1 MSTSTLSSS
10 RNCVRSCICRGGSS
24 SKRASDW
31 AAADPSATDQSAR
44 DLQSA
49 LLQAVTGLSQ
59 LVSQLAAQ
67 MGRVSSAAGNAEPW
81 MEQLAPA
88 TANPRCASP
97 SSPLWDE
104 LSVVELR
111 SLLRS
116 YPIDR
121 TSLPAPIELL
131 RRSELIEALNQ
142 IQAMN
147 P

>member
-1 MSTSTLSSS
+1 MSTTILSPS
-10 RNCVRSCICRGGSS
+10 RSCTRACACRGSS
-24 SKRASDW
+24 SSKS
-31 AAADPSATDQSAR
+31 PSE
-44 DLQSA
+44 LQSA

-67 MGRVSSAAGNAEPW
+67 VGSGRTAIGDAEPW
-81 MEQLAPA
+81 MEQLTPA
-88 TANPRCASP
+88 TSKPRCASS

>member
-1 MSTSTLSSS
+1 MSTSTISPS
-10 RNCVRSCICRGGSS
+10 RSCARACGCRPSTS
-24 SKRASDW
+24 SKSASE
-31 AAADPSATDQSAR
+31 
-44 DLQSA
+44 LQSA

-67 MGRVSSAAGNAEPW
+67 LGSGRPAIGDAEPW
-81 MEQLAPA
+81 MEQLAPVSA
-88 TANPRCASP
+88 KQRCT
-97 SSPLWDE
+97 SSSLWDE

>member
-1 MSTSTLSSS
+1 MSTSTLSPS
-10 RNCVRSCICRGGSS
+10 RSCIRSCTCRGGSS
-24 SKRASDW
+24 SKSASDR
-31 AAADPSATDQSAR
+31 AASE
-44 DLQSA
+44 LQSA

-67 MGRVSSAAGNAEPW
+67 VGSGRPAIGDAEPW
-81 MEQLAPA
+81 MEQLTPA
-88 TANPRCASP
+88 TSKPRCASS
-97 SSPLWDE
+97 SSPMWDE

-142 IQAMN
+142 IQALN

>member
-1 MSTSTLSSS
+1 MASSTLSPS
-10 RNCVRSCICRGGSS
+10 RTCARACGCRTSTGARS
-24 SKRASDW
+24 ASDR
-31 AAADPSATDQSAR
+31 AATDNAASE
-44 DLQSA
+44 LQSA

-67 MGRVSSAAGNAEPW
+67 VGSGRPAIGDAEPW
-81 MEQLAPA
+81 MEQLTPA
-88 TANPRCASP
+88 MAKPRCASS

>member
-1 MSTSTLSSS
+1 MSTTTLSAS
-10 RNCVRSCICRGGSS
+10 RSCPRDCSCRGGSS
-24 SKRASDW
+24 SRSASDQ
-31 AAADPSATDQSAR
+31 AATDHAAR

-67 MGRVSSAAGNAEPW
+67 VGSVRPAIGDAEPW
-81 MEQLAPA
+81 MEQLTPA
-88 TANPRCASP
+88 MAKPRCASS

-142 IQAMN
+142 IQALN

>member
-1 MSTSTLSSS
+1 MPSSTLSLS
-10 RNCVRSCICRGGSS
+10 RSCVRACACRGGSC
-24 SKRASDW
+24 SKSASDR
-31 AAADPSATDQSAR
+31 AAADRAATDHAAR

-67 MGRVSSAAGNAEPW
+67 MGNGRPAIGDAEPW

-88 TANPRCASP
+88 TSKPRCTSFT
-97 SSPLWDE
+97 SPLWDE

-142 IQAMN
+142 IQALN

>member
-1 MSTSTLSSS
+1 MSTTTLSAS
-10 RNCVRSCICRGGSS
+10 RSCARACGCRPSTS
-24 SKRASDW
+24 SKNASDR
-31 AAADPSATDQSAR
+31 AAADRAASE
-44 DLQSA
+44 LQSA

-67 MGRVSSAAGNAEPW
+67 VGSGRPAIGDAEPW

-88 TANPRCASP
+88 TSKPRCTSS

-147 P
+147 T

>member
-1 MSTSTLSSS
+1 MAASTAT
-10 RNCVRSCICRGGSS
+10 RACSC
-24 SKRASDW
+24 
-31 AAADPSATDQSAR
+31 SAPAQAQL
-44 DLQSA
+44 DLQASLIEA
-49 LLQAVTGLSQ
+49 MGGLVDLVARLSQ
-59 LVSQLAAQ
+59 QL
-67 MGRVSSAAGNAEPW
+67 GAGTTTTDAKPAPCHAEPW
-81 MEQLAPA
+81 CELIEPTAPSRA
-88 TANPRCASP
+88 GHNS

-142 IQAMN
+142 IQALN

>member
-1 MSTSTLSSS
+1 MSTSTLSPS
-10 RNCVRSCICRGGSS
+10 RSCIRSCTCRGGSS
-24 SKRASDW
+24 SKSASDR
-31 AAADPSATDQSAR
+31 AASE
-44 DLQSA
+44 LQSA

-67 MGRVSSAAGNAEPW
+67 VGSGRPAIWDAEPW
-81 MEQLAPA
+81 MEQLTPA
-88 TANPRCASP
+88 TSKPRCASS
-97 SSPLWDE
+97 SSPMWDE

-142 IQAMN
+142 IQALN

>member
-1 MSTSTLSSS
+1 MASSTLSPS
-10 RNCVRSCICRGGSS
+10 RSCARSCTCRGGSS
-24 SKRASDW
+24 SKSANDR
-31 AAADPSATDQSAR
+31 AAADRAASE
-44 DLQSA
+44 LQSA

-59 LVSQLAAQ
+59 LVSQLAVQ
-67 MGRVSSAAGNAEPW
+67 VGSGRSANGDAEPW
-81 MEQLAPA
+81 MEQLTPA
-88 TANPRCASP
+88 TAKPRCNS
-97 SSPLWDE
+97 SRSPLWDE

>member
-1 MSTSTLSSS
+1 MSTTTLSPS
-10 RNCVRSCICRGGSS
+10 RSCVRSCACRGGSS
-24 SKRASDW
+24 SKSASE
-31 AAADPSATDQSAR
+31 
-44 DLQSA
+44 LQSA
-49 LLQAVTGLSQ
+49 LLQAVTGLSK

-67 MGRVSSAAGNAEPW
+67 VGIGGTAIGDAEPW
-81 MEQLAPA
+81 MEQLTPA
-88 TANPRCASP
+88 TSKPRCTS
-97 SSPLWDE
+97 SRSPLWDE

-142 IQAMN
+142 IQALAT
-147 P
+147 

>member
-1 MSTSTLSSS
+1 MSTTTLSPS
-10 RNCVRSCICRGGSS
+10 RSCARSCACRGGSS
-24 SKRASDW
+24 TKSASDR
-31 AAADPSATDQSAR
+31 AAADRAAR

-67 MGRVSSAAGNAEPW
+67 VGNGRTAIGDAEPW

-88 TANPRCASP
+88 TSKPRCTSA

>member
-1 MSTSTLSSS
+1 MSTATFSPSRNCARACGCRPSTST
-10 RNCVRSCICRGGSS
+10 
-24 SKRASDW
+24 KA
-31 AAADPSATDQSAR
+31 ATDHAASE
-44 DLQSA
+44 LQSA

-59 LVSQLAAQ
+59 LVSQLAVQVGNGGTAI
-67 MGRVSSAAGNAEPW
+67 GNAEPW
-81 MEQLAPA
+81 MEQLTPA
-88 TANPRCASP
+88 TTKPRCTSS

>member
-1 MSTSTLSSS
+1 MSTSTISTS
-10 RNCVRSCICRGGSS
+10 RSCTRACACRGGSS
-24 SKRASDW
+24 SKS
-31 AAADPSATDQSAR
+31 PSE
-44 DLQSA
+44 LQSA

-67 MGRVSSAAGNAEPW
+67 MGNGRTAIGDAEPW

-88 TANPRCASP
+88 TSKPRCT
-97 SSPLWDE
+97 SSSSSLWDE

>member
-1 MSTSTLSSS
+1 MSTTTLSAS
-10 RNCVRSCICRGGSS
+10 RSCVRACACRRGSS
-24 SKRASDW
+24 FKSASNRAASE
-31 AAADPSATDQSAR
+31 
-44 DLQSA
+44 LQSA

-67 MGRVSSAAGNAEPW
+67 VGNGSTAIGDAEPW
-81 MEQLAPA
+81 MEQLTPA
-88 TANPRCASP
+88 TSKPRCT
-97 SSPLWDE
+97 SSSSSLWDE

-147 P
+147 T

>member
-1 MSTSTLSSS
+1 MSSTTLSPS
-10 RNCVRSCICRGGSS
+10 RSCARSCACRGGSS
-24 SKRASDW
+24 FKSASDRAATDR
-31 AAADPSATDQSAR
+31 AAADRAASE
-44 DLQSA
+44 LQSA

-67 MGRVSSAAGNAEPW
+67 VGSVRPAIGDAEPW
-81 MEQLAPA
+81 MEQLTPT
-88 TANPRCASP
+88 TAKPRCTSS

-142 IQAMN
+142 IQALN

>member
-1 MSTSTLSSS
+1 MPTPTLSPSRSCTCACGCRTSTG
-10 RNCVRSCICRGGSS
+10 VR
-24 SKRASDW
+24 RASNR
-31 AAADPSATDQSAR
+31 AATDRAATDHAASE
-44 DLQSA
+44 LQNA

-67 MGRVSSAAGNAEPW
+67 VGSGRTSIWDAEPW
-81 MEQLAPA
+81 MEQLTPVGAK
-88 TANPRCASP
+88 PRCT
-97 SSPLWDE
+97 SSSSSLWDE

-142 IQAMN
+142 IQALN